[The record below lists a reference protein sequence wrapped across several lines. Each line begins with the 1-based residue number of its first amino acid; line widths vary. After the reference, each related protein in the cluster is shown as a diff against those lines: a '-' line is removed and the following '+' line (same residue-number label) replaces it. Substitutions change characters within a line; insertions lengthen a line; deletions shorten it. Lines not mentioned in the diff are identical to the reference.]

1 MAERVS
7 LRSIAFVACTLI
19 CVTSTP
25 TRAHDMWADGSP
37 IPAWVSNKCCGAAD
51 AHRLTFK
58 QIHRIEDGWRVD
70 GYAHIVPN
78 DSVLPSEDGYVWLF
92 YASYEDG
99 DPVDS
104 VLLLYPA
111 RK

>member
-1 MAERVS
+1 
-7 LRSIAFVACTLI
+7 
-19 CVTSTP
+19 
-25 TRAHDMWADGSP
+25 MWADGSP

-99 DPVDS
+99 DQSTPFCFFIPQGS
-104 VLLLYPA
+104 M
-111 RK
+111 